1 MIAPVTSRDRRALP
15 DIVAERLLAAV
26 NEGSLKPGEQ
36 LPTELEL
43 AGQLGVGRTSLREAI
58 QRLRTIGVLE
68 VRNGLGTFVV
78 DRTRMEPVHSFM
90 EWSVANE
97 FEVTEVFEARL
108 SLEVSAAGLA
118 GERVSDEDLEALQ
131 RAARRHSEASGIEQ
145 LIDTDE
151 EFHAALVH
159 AAGNALLERLYSM
172 LVPGLRE
179 FRRMSL
185 AIPASAARSA
195 HTHDGIVEAIV
206 ARDPF
211 RSRKATLEHLWDL
224 YSLVTNAGNTS
235 ATDEAPRKEVAD
247 RRAWFD
253 D

>member
-1 MIAPVTSRDRRALP
+1 VTGRDRRGLP

-26 NEGSLKPGEQ
+26 NEGHLKPGEQ
-36 LPTELEL
+36 LPTELDL
-43 AGQLGVGRTSLREAI
+43 AAQLGVGRTSLREAI

-78 DRTRMEPVHSFM
+78 DRTRMEPVHSFVQ
-90 EWSVANE
+90 WSVANE
-97 FEVTEVFEARL
+97 FEVTEVFEARM
-108 SLEVSAAGLA
+108 SIEVSAAGLA
-118 GERVSDEDLEALQ
+118 GERAGDDDIAALQ
-131 RAARRHSEASGIEQ
+131 AAAQQHREATSIEE

-151 EFHAALVH
+151 NFHAALVRC
-159 AAGNALLERLYSM
+159 AGNSLLERLYSM

-195 HTHDGIVEAIV
+195 HTHDAIVEAIV

-211 RSRKATLEHLWDL
+211 ASRSATLEHLWDL
-224 YSLVTNAGNTS
+224 YSLVTTAGNTNPTS
-235 ATDEAPRKEVAD
+235 GAQRKEVAD

>member
-1 MIAPVTSRDRRALP
+1 M
-15 DIVAERLLAAV
+15 AERLLSAV
-26 NEGSLKPGEQ
+26 NDGSLKPGEQ

-43 AGQLGVGRTSLREAI
+43 AAQLGIGRTSLREAI

-78 DRTRMEPVHSFM
+78 DRTRMEPVHSFVQ
-90 EWSVANE
+90 WSVANE

-118 GERVSDEDLEALQ
+118 GERASEEEIAALQ
-131 RAARRHSEASGIEQ
+131 AAALRHRSARGIEE

-151 EFHAALVH
+151 EFHTALVRC
-159 AAGNALLERLYSM
+159 AGNALVARLYAM
-172 LVPGLRE
+172 LVPGLRD

-185 AIPASAARSA
+185 AIPASAERSA
-195 HTHDGIVEAIV
+195 HTHDAIV
-206 ARDPF
+206 DAVAAHDPF
-211 RSRKATLEHLWDL
+211 QSRSATLEHLWDL
-224 YSLVTNAGNTS
+224 YSLVTTAANTNP
-235 ATDEAPRKEVAD
+235 TDGALRKEIAD